1 MIMYDNRA
9 KQMIE
14 KMENNKPFG
23 VSDLSEAG
31 NYDAVRK
38 QLIRLAEGGEIKRLF
53 DGVYYKPVYSK
64 LTGELLPVNI
74 DKVASYLAERYGWTI
89 IPSEELAL
97 NYFGLSTQVP
107 AKYVYLSSGPYR
119 DFLINDTMLSFKHT
133 ANRNLLNMSKTSAI
147 LVQALRGLGKGN
159 INENDIEA
167 IRSALD
173 KEEIYEATKET
184 KNVSAWINQE
194 VKRIGEAYND

>member
-1 MIMYDNRA
+1 MYDNRA

-31 NYDAVRK
+31 NYDAVRT

>member
-1 MIMYDNRA
+1 MYDNRA

-147 LVQALRGLGKGN
+147 LVQALRGLGKGT

>member
-1 MIMYDNRA
+1 MYDNRA

-159 INENDIEA
+159 INENDIMTS
-167 IRSALD
+167 R
-173 KEEIYEATKET
+173 K
-184 KNVSAWINQE
+184 
-194 VKRIGEAYND
+194 

>member
-1 MIMYDNRA
+1 MYDNRA

>member
-1 MIMYDNRA
+1 MYDNRVRQA
-9 KQMIE
+9 IE
-14 KMENNKPFG
+14 KTEINKPFG
-23 VSDLSEAG
+23 VSDFSEAG

-38 QLIRLAEGGEIKRLF
+38 QLIRLAERGEIKRLF
-53 DGVYYKPVYSK
+53 DGVYYKPAYSK

-74 DKVASYLAERYGWTI
+74 DKVADYLAGRYGWAI

-97 NYFGLSTQVP
+97 NYYGLSTQVP
-107 AKYVYLSSGPYR
+107 AKYAYLSSGPYR
-119 DFLINDTMLSFKHT
+119 DFSINDTVLSFKHT

-159 INENDIEA
+159 IDDDDIEKIKTVISKEDICDA
-167 IRSALD
+167 IR
-173 KEEIYEATKET
+173 ET

-194 VKRIGEAYND
+194 VKRIGETYND

>member
-64 LTGELLPVNI
+64 LTGELLPVSI